1 MRFLSFLFL
10 CEDLRSLNFIHT
22 MSTGW
27 GETGMVEDLGIES
40 SAQYYPKSS
49 PYLTHLACGVS
60 G

>member
-1 MRFLSFLFL
+1 MRFNSFLFL
-10 CEDLRSLNFIHT
+10 CENLRSLNFIHT

-49 PYLTHLACGVS
+49 PYCKACKTGVS
-60 G
+60 A